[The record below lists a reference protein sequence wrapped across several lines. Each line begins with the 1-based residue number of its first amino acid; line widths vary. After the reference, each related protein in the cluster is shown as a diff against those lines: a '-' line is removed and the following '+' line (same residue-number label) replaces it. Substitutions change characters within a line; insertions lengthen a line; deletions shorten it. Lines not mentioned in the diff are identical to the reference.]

1 VCRDLERLKTKQQ
14 FQYIMCLITVRKDN
28 PNVSDGERIQ
38 ETPAMISRGC
48 VERDLEII
56 AEFIFKA
63 AQIASNV
70 QREHGKLSKDFLK
83 GLQHNMEIPE
93 LRTSIKEFAS
103 QFEMSGFDVSAMKY
117 NS

>member
-1 VCRDLERLKTKQQ
+1 MT
-14 FQYIMCLITVRKDN
+14 
-28 PNVSDGERIQ
+28 
-38 ETPAMISRGC
+38 SRGC